1 MSQKHPLGVEKVTT
15 LVPFIFE
22 SNPWGPPQP
31 IPVIQPVGVLIT
43 PQQSYL
49 KTFLIPYIR

>member
-1 MSQKHPLGVEKVTT
+1 MSQKHPLGVDKVTT